1 MSNKTIW
8 TPDNSFLLEYHAK
21 IETGEIIAG
30 RELWQELNNLA
41 ADFHNDEYFY
51 NTDDA
56 MLRMDF
62 MEHCIKLTK
71 SPFYGK
77 PMQLMLWQKAFF
89 EAVYGLYDAETGHL
103 AIQEALLEKDNV
115 YFVAEQ
121 GADLEWLS
129 ELYAEKGVCV
139 DLECQDSVAGQFDV
153 YKINVR

>member
-1 MSNKTIW
+1 MGKSEDRERVNVNNKTIW

-30 RELWQELNNLA
+30 RELWQELDNLA

-56 MLRMDF
+56 RLRMDF

-77 PMQLMLWQKAFF
+77 PMVLMLWQKAFI
-89 EAVYGLYDAETGHL
+89 ETMYSFKMADSGFDRFKK
-103 AIQEALLEKDNV
+103 ILL
-115 YFVAEQ
+115 
-121 GADLEWLS
+121 LT
-129 ELYAEKGVCV
+129 
-139 DLECQDSVAGQFDV
+139 
-153 YKINVR
+153 

>member
-1 MSNKTIW
+1 MNNKTIW

-62 MEHCIKLTK
+62 MENCIKLTK

-77 PMQLMLWQKAFF
+77 PMKLMLWQKA
-89 EAVYGLYDAETGHL
+89 LIETMYSFKMADSGFDRFKK
-103 AIQEALLEKDNV
+103 ILLLIARKKPSLRSMTSR
-115 YFVAEQ
+115 FASPFRRISR
-121 GADLEWLS
+121 LRS
-129 ELYAEKGVCV
+129 R
-139 DLECQDSVAGQFDV
+139 S
-153 YKINVR
+153 R